1 MRLSLHYFCLFAV
14 LWAIGLLYAGAYT
27 TSIEA
32 GMVFLDW
39 PLSNSSVNPDGWL
52 TDEAMRAEHGHR
64 LLGFSFGLMAIV
76 LIVWTRRVETRKWVK
91 NLALAFF
98 GVVLGQ
104 GILGGLRV
112 HLDQLNTGA
121 ATNLLGELFC
131 ILHATGAQL
140 SVCVL
145 ASLTVAT
152 SKTWH
157 RISQEPNTVPRSLAI
172 WGCLATTAVFVQ
184 IILGAVM
191 RHTGA
196 GMAIPTFP
204 LTPEGGLLP
213 HIWNFPI
220 TVHWLHRLGAVIAT
234 IGLLIFT
241 SKILINKTVRHYL
254 VGASTLT
261 LIILAV
267 QIFLGAATIWTKNNP
282 VMASSHVLT
291 GAFLLTMTWVLT
303 FASLRLS
310 HKNYADKADA
320 LSQEDWHQ
328 GQTAHSIAQ

>member
-1 MRLSLHYFCLFAV
+1 
-14 LWAIGLLYAGAYT
+14 
-27 TSIEA
+27 
-32 GMVFLDW
+32 MVFLDW

-64 LLGFSFGLMAIV
+64 LLGISFGLMAIV
-76 LIVWTRRVETRKWVK
+76 LIVWTRRVESRKWVK

-98 GVVLGQ
+98 GVVVVQ
-104 GILGGLRV
+104 GMLGGLRV

-121 ATNLLGELFC
+121 ETNLVGELFC

-140 SVCVL
+140 TVCVL
-145 ASLTVAT
+145 ASLTIAT
-152 SKTWH
+152 SKAWH
-157 RISQEPNTVPRSLAI
+157 RIDQEPDTAPRSLGI
-172 WGCLATTAVFVQ
+172 WGCLATAIVFVQ

-220 TVHWLHRLGAVIAT
+220 TIHWLHRLGAVIAT
-234 IGLLIFT
+234 IGLLIFIGKVLMNVT
-241 SKILINKTVRHYL
+241 ARRYL
-254 VGASTLT
+254 LGMSTLT

-267 QIFLGAATIWTKNNP
+267 QIFLGAATIWTRTNP
-282 VMASSHVLT
+282 VMASSHMLT

-303 FASLRLS
+303 FKSLRLS
-310 HKNYADKADA
+310 HNGCVDKADPITRG
-320 LSQEDWHQ
+320 DWQ
-328 GQTAHSIAQ
+328 QNPTAHSIAQ